1 MLGLTFEVIPS
12 AVSEEVLPLESPEE
26 HALRLARA
34 KARDVSQARGD
45 SMVLGGD
52 TVVVLDGEV
61 LGKPTSPK
69 EAVTMLSRLGGRS
82 HVVISGLALALPDG
96 RVLAG
101 TDRTEV
107 RFRPIHPDQARRY
120 VDTGEPMDKA
130 GAYGIQGRGGA
141 LVERVNGDY
150 FTVVGLP
157 LSLLMD
163 LLEEAGWR
171 YQFGELVSTA
181 RGTD

>member
-1 MLGLTFEVIPS
+1 
-12 AVSEEVLPLESPEE
+12 
-26 HALRLARA
+26 
-34 KARDVSQARGD
+34 
-45 SMVLGGD
+45 
-52 TVVVLDGEV
+52 VVLDGEV
-61 LGKPTSPK
+61 LGKPSSPD
-69 EAVTMLSRLGGRS
+69 EAMAMLSRLSGRS
-82 HVVISGLALALPDG
+82 HVVVSGLALALPDG

-107 RFRPIHPDQARRY
+107 RFRPIHPEQVRRY
-120 VDTGEPMDKA
+120 VETGEPMDKA

-141 LVERVNGDY
+141 LVDRVNGDY

-171 YQFGELVSTA
+171 YQFGELVPI
-181 RGTD
+181 GPETD